1 MKNQQIDIDSLH
13 WYQLEN
19 PTSIQIAKMLFENSQ
34 STFETFLSKKK
45 TISCR
50 QLRCMACG
58 WNFFV
63 FDKFSRYFRHQFFR
77 TKSYYPKSWKL
88 APTLFHW
95 RSDEK
100 NYSVDFLIQV
110 LTNES
115 KRFKYFRESTPKK
128 NPKKNFFFIT
138 DISKTLI
145 SDIRKLTKIV
155 HIWNL
160 VTLKSFAIA
169 TNIEI
174 ILLVKTSV
182 TNFIIMEDCP
192 RTLTKTFIFHRI

>member
-1 MKNQQIDIDSLH
+1 M
-13 WYQLEN
+13 
-19 PTSIQIAKMLFENSQ
+19 TSIHFIGTNWKIQPLFKLQKCCLKIHSQ
-34 STFETFLSKKK
+34 PLKPFCQKKK

-50 QLRCMACG
+50 QLRCIACG

-77 TKSYYPKSWKL
+77 TKSYYPKNWKL

-145 SDIRKLTKIV
+145 SYIRKLTKIV

-160 VTLKSFAIA
+160 VTLKSFVIA

-182 TNFIIMEDCP
+182 INFIIMEDCP
-192 RTLTKTFIFHRI
+192 RTLTKTFIFHQI